1 MVDFDEL
8 TNFSCTPS
16 LNRSQEVRH
25 KALEDVYRLL
35 QLPPHCCH
43 HWREDLLLPWR
54 VESWLT
60 EHGTDPADNEAHWRS
75 WHWYIVFI
83 FFFCAECFSVLSLL
97 VMRTFRGWRTTSQNK
112 VFDIDKLIILT
123 SLISVSSCGKYNV
136 YWVGLSLW
144 FPKITGFISW
154 SL

>member
-75 WHWYIVFI
+75 WHWYIVLI
-83 FFFCAECFSVLSLL
+83 FFFLCWMFLCPFFIGDENFQRLEDHITKQGFWYWQTCYYFDFPNFCIL
-97 VMRTFRGWRTTSQNK
+97 VWQ
-112 VFDIDKLIILT
+112 I
-123 SLISVSSCGKYNV
+123 
-136 YWVGLSLW
+136 
-144 FPKITGFISW
+144 
-154 SL
+154 